1 MKHASKA
8 WVKRQKLKDLVIL
21 ALLFILGI
29 FIVLIF
35 KPGYLANILIVYLPG
50 MVYSL
55 TRLKRSTKKILI
67 FGIISIL
74 FIVPVEILARLTD
87 SWDVASDFPR
97 VLDIAP
103 LENMLYGVV
112 NIIYPLAFYEYF
124 FDNDRNRKIS
134 PRYKYL
140 IGIYIVLFITT
151 FIVYFIDPALLKF
164 DYWVLGLLILSPIF
178 ILLLIYKSHIV
189 KRLILPAV
197 FFGLMYL
204 VHEAV
209 SMYLGHW
216 WWPGSY
222 LLPITIS
229 DHIYPLEDL
238 IIWIV
243 FSNVAVISGYEVLWD

>member
-1 MKHASKA
+1 MKHASKV
-8 WVKRQKLKDLVIL
+8 WIKRQKLKDLIIL

-50 MVYSL
+50 LVYIL

-67 FGIISIL
+67 FGLLSIL
-74 FIVPVEILARLTD
+74 FIVPVEILARLTN

-97 VLDIAP
+97 VLGIAP
-103 LENMLYGVV
+103 LENMLYGVI

-140 IGIYIVLFITT
+140 VGIYLVLFVTT
-151 FIVYFIDPALLKF
+151 FIFYFIDPNLLKL
-164 DYWVLGLLILSPIF
+164 DYWLLGLLILSPIF
-178 ILLLIYKSHIV
+178 ILLLIYKSHII
-189 KRLILPAV
+189 KRLFLPAV

-204 VHEAV
+204 IHEAV

-222 LLPITIS
+222 ILPVNIS